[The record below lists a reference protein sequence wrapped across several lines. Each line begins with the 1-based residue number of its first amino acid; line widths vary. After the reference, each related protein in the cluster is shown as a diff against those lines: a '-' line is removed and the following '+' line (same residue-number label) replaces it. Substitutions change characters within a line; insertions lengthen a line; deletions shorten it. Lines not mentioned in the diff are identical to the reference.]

1 MIDRNRWARTFVLR
15 AMVIST
21 LWLAFPL
28 LAQQQSPASADT
40 TSQGQAQ
47 VGEKA
52 GENKDPAIE
61 VQKSPNQ
68 EQKKPEND
76 RLFFLLPNYLTVE
89 KANKIPPLTTGQKFK
104 LVALGTFDPVEFP
117 YVGVLAGIDQA
128 ENTDPSY
135 RQGLKGYGKR
145 YALAFA
151 DTTVENF
158 MVGAVFPTF
167 LRQDPRYYQLGK
179 GGLWHRAGHAALRIF
194 ITRTDSGK
202 TQFNYSE
209 WVGSAVAAALANTYH
224 PPADRN
230 ALNSANIWVTQLWG
244 DAVAFEL
251 KEFWPDIK
259 RKLHRNRGTFPLDKA
274 GAGGS

>member
-1 MIDRNRWARTFVLR
+1 MINRIRWGRTFVLC
-15 AMVIST
+15 AMVICT
-21 LWLAFPL
+21 LGVAFPV
-28 LAQQQSPASADT
+28 LAQQQTPASADT
-40 TSQGQAQ
+40 TSQGQAK
-47 VGEKA
+47 VGENS

-61 VQKSPNQ
+61 VQNSPNN
-68 EQKKPEND
+68 EPKKLEND

-89 KANKIPPLTTGQKFK
+89 NGKQIPPLTTGQKFK

-135 RQGLKGYGKR
+135 RQGLKGYAKR
-145 YALAFA
+145 YALAYA
-151 DTTVENF
+151 DTTMENF
-158 MVGAVFPTF
+158 MVGAVFPT
-167 LRQDPRYYQLGK
+167 LLHQDPRYYELGK
-179 GGLWHRAGHAALRIF
+179 GGFWHRAEYAALRIF

-209 WVGSAVAAALANTYH
+209 WAGSAVAAALSNTYH

-230 ALNSANIWVTQLWG
+230 ALNCANVWVTQLWG
-244 DAVAFEL
+244 DAVSFEI

-259 RKLHRNRGTFPLDKA
+259 RKLHRNKGVSTLDKA
-274 GAGGS
+274 VGGR